1 MVMIHA
7 NTLHLSIIVQDL
19 NLRIRISA
27 WDFSRPHKINMLG
40 WHQYPSVLPK
50 GFHEGSDEVMLA
62 LYKLNEM
69 ISITIV
75 VYPFKVYNYGSEQYE
90 YKKNSSMKFFP
101 SERNKN
107 YKIYNE
113 TGYYRST
120 VEKDRKSTRL
130 NSSHPSIS
138 RMPSSA

>member
-40 WHQYPSVLPK
+40 WHQYPSALPK

-62 LYKLNEM
+62 LYNLNEM
-69 ISITIV
+69 IFKTIV
-75 VYPFKVYNYGSEQYE
+75 AYPFKVYNYGSEQHE
-90 YKKNSSMKFFP
+90 YKKNSFMKFFQVKGIRITKYTMRQDIIDQQ
-101 SERNKN
+101 SRIFRN
-107 YKIYNE
+107 I
-113 TGYYRST
+113 S
-120 VEKDRKSTRL
+120 L
-130 NSSHPSIS
+130 NLIKC
-138 RMPSSA
+138 